1 MKSVNQ
7 DEQLFRASE
16 IGDLVN
22 MMSAIALGADVNSK
36 SPVTFKSPIHAACEN
51 DHTLAVELLCQV
63 NNSSVDLIDG
73 SGKTPLDYAT
83 NNEAII
89 DILVKKLERDLE

>member
-1 MKSVNQ
+1 MILQ
-7 DEQLFRASE
+7 ASE

-22 MMSAIALGADVNSK
+22 MMSAIAFGADVNWKNNVNGSLM
-36 SPVTFKSPIHAACEN
+36 SPIHIACLQ
-51 DHTLAVELLCQV
+51 DHTLAVELLCQC
-63 NNSSVDLIDG
+63 NNSLVDVIDA

-89 DILVKKLERDLE
+89 DILVKKLERDLEN